1 MTEQAPGRS
10 GVTNLER
17 EGEIAADFLE
27 KLLDIADLDRRK
39 QELAAAEARIAEGRP
54 DLILVNLDLPEVGGL
69 ATSEVAAVRGGP
81 LVLLYS
87 DDLDA
92 SVERVRAAGGEI
104 VNGPYAF
111 PGGRRFHFT
120 DPSGNELGVWSTS

>member
-1 MTEQAPGRS
+1 MFSMTDS
-10 GVTNLER
+10 GHRHHAIDYIELTVT
-17 EGEIAADFLE
+17 DS
-27 KLLDIADLDRRK
+27 
-39 QELAAAEARIAEGRP
+39 AAAQAFYAAAFGWQFNDYGPVYAGIANPGGP
-54 DLILVNLDLPEVGGL
+54 DLPEVGGL
-69 ATSEVAAVRGGP
+69 ATSEVAAGRGGP

-87 DDLDA
+87 DDLDD

>member
-1 MTEQAPGRS
+1 MASMSDS
-10 GVTNLER
+10 GSRHHAIDYIELTVT
-17 EGEIAADFLE
+17 D
-27 KLLDIADLDRRK
+27 
-39 QELAAAEARIAEGRP
+39 AAEAKAFYAAAFGWEFNDYGPAYAGI
-54 DLILVNLDLPEVGGL
+54 VNPGGPDLPEVGGL
-69 ATSEVAAVRGGP
+69 ATSDTAAVRGGP

-92 SVERVRAAGGEI
+92 TAEQVRAAGGEI

-120 DPSGNELGVWSTS
+120 DPSGNELGVWTTS